1 MDKEHEAAAHAYRS
15 SSSVLHEGSLT
26 VMDTERVELMT
37 FQSPDRDLSQQLE
50 VKSHQYG
57 HRCMRRVYKLLEVGT
72 KHLKSI
78 LQLSAS
84 STDVYM
90 MSMSILFALNRFLY
104 DLFLQDNFN
113 Y

>member
-1 MDKEHEAAAHAYRS
+1 
-15 SSSVLHEGSLT
+15 
-26 VMDTERVELMT
+26 
-37 FQSPDRDLSQQLE
+37 
-50 VKSHQYG
+50 
-57 HRCMRRVYKLLEVGT
+57 MRRVYKLLEVGT

-90 MSMSILFALNRFLY
+90 MSMSILFALNVFLY

>member
-1 MDKEHEAAAHAYRS
+1 MEKEHEAAAHAYRS

-57 HRCMRRVYKLLEVGT
+57 QPMYEAG
-72 KHLKSI
+72 
-78 LQLSAS
+78 LQAFGSW
-84 STDVYM
+84 
-90 MSMSILFALNRFLY
+90 N
-104 DLFLQDNFN
+104 
-113 Y
+113 